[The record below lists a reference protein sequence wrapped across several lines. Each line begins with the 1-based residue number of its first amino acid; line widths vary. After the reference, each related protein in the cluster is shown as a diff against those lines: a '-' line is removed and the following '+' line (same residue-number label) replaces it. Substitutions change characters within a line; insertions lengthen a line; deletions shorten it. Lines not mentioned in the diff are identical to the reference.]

1 MKMNKP
7 VISLFIAGLI
17 MSACSHTETDY
28 PISPV
33 DFTKVKVTQ
42 GFWKKEID
50 TVTSVTIPFAFK
62 KCEETGRVNNFIYA
76 AGIKEGKFHGR
87 FGFDDT
93 DVYKIIEGASYAL
106 MTRED
111 PRLKAYLDTLIN
123 YIAQAQEDDGYL
135 YTPWTLK
142 VNEYDTI
149 HCSYD
154 NKGQFIGCRHSH
166 ELYNA
171 GHMYEAAAVHYL
183 ATGERSF
190 LDVALKNADFIY
202 DLCVN
207 QGKNFYPGHQEVEI
221 GLVKLYRITKD
232 EKYLELA
239 KLFLDRRGHGKRDYN
254 DESDNLWERSL
265 YGQDHKPVTEQN
277 EAVGHAVRATYMYAA
292 MADIA
297 ALTGDKDYLR
307 AIDSI
312 WKNVV
317 TKKLYITGGIGAG
330 LGAEAFGANYEL
342 PNNSYAETCASIAN
356 VYWNHRMFL
365 LHGDAKYI
373 DVLERTLYNG
383 LISGISL
390 DGKLFFYPN
399 TLKHDGKSKF
409 NQGAGTRMPWFDCSC
424 CPSNLCRFMPS
435 VAGYAY
441 AVKNNNIYVN
451 LFMNSEAE
459 ITTDNGIVRL
469 GQTSNYPWEG
479 NIMFEI
485 KNENPVKASL
495 LIRVPGWVK
504 NKPVPGDLYSY
515 VNASKTEPV
524 FYVNGKIK
532 KVDITANG
540 YAIIIKKWQKGDKVE
555 AVFPMQVKRVIA
567 HEEVKEDRGLQA
579 IEYGPVVYCAE
590 AYDNNGKALNIVV
603 QADAE
608 FNAEFAPDVLNGINI
623 LKGKGRLDEG
633 RIIEDI
639 EVKLIP
645 YYAWN
650 NRGEGE
656 MTVWLKTE

>member
-1 MKMNKP
+1 MNRP
-7 VISLFIAGLI
+7 VIVLFITGMI
-17 MSACSHTETDY
+17 IGACARTETDY

-50 TVTSVTIPFAFK
+50 TVTSVTIPFAFR

-76 AGIKEGKFHGR
+76 AGIKEGRFHGR

-111 PRLKAYLDTLIN
+111 PGLKAYLDTLIY

-142 VNEYDTI
+142 VNDYDTI
-149 HCSYD
+149 YCSYD
-154 NKGQFIGCRHSH
+154 NRGRFIGVRHSH

-171 GHMYEAAAVHYL
+171 GHMYEAAVAHYM
-183 ATGERSF
+183 ATSERSF
-190 LDVALKNADFIY
+190 LDVAIKNADLIY

-207 QGKNFYPGHQEVEI
+207 QGKDFYPGHQEVEI

-232 EKYLELA
+232 EQYLELA
-239 KLFLDRRGHGKRDYN
+239 KLFLDRRGHGKREYD
-254 DESDNLWERSL
+254 DESDRLWERSI
-265 YGQDHKPVTEQN
+265 YAQDHKPVTEQR

-297 ALTGDKDYLR
+297 ALTGNKDYLN

-312 WKNVV
+312 WENVV

-330 LGAEAFGANYEL
+330 KGGEAFGDNYEL
-342 PNNSYAETCASIAN
+342 PNNSYAETCAAIAN

-365 LHGDAKYI
+365 LHGDVKYI

-399 TLKHDGKSKF
+399 TLKHDGKRKF

-441 AVKNNNIYVN
+441 AVKGNNIYVN

-459 ITTDNGIVRL
+459 ITTDNGTVQIA
-469 GQTSNYPWEG
+469 QTSNYPWEG

-485 KNENPVKASL
+485 KNEIPVKATL
-495 LIRVPGWVK
+495 LIRVPGWLK
-504 NKPVPGDLYSY
+504 NEPVPGKLYSY
-515 VNASKTEPV
+515 INAGKTEPV
-524 FYVNGKIK
+524 FYVNGKMK
-532 KVDITANG
+532 ELYTAGNG
-540 YAIIIKKWQKGDKVE
+540 YASITKKWKKGDKVE
-555 AVFPMQVKRVIA
+555 AVFPMQVKRAIA
-567 HEEVKEDRGLQA
+567 NEKVGEDRGMQA
-579 IEYGPVVYCAE
+579 FEYGPVVYCAE
-590 AYDNNGKALNIVV
+590 GYDNNGKALNIVV
-603 QADAE
+603 NTDAE
-608 FNAEFAPDVLNGINI
+608 FNAEYAPDVLNGVNI
-623 LKGKGRLDEG
+623 LKGEGSLVEG
-633 RIIEDI
+633 RIIEDVD
-639 EVKLIP
+639 VKLIP

-656 MTVWLKTE
+656 MTVWLKK

>member
-1 MKMNKP
+1 MNKY
-7 VISLFIAGLI
+7 VIVLFIAGLI
-17 MSACSHTETDY
+17 ISACARTETDY

-33 DFTKVKVTQ
+33 DFTSVKVTQ

-76 AGIKEGKFHGR
+76 AGIKEGKFQGR
-87 FGFDDT
+87 FGFDDS

-111 PRLKAYLDTLIN
+111 PGLKAYLDTLIY

-142 VNEYDTI
+142 VNDYDTI
-149 HCSYD
+149 YCSYD
-154 NKGQFIGCRHSH
+154 NEGRFIGCRHSH

-171 GHMYEAAAVHYL
+171 GHMYEAAAAHYM

-207 QGKNFYPGHQEVEI
+207 QGKDFYPGHQEVEI

-239 KLFLDRRGHGKRDYN
+239 KLFLDRRGHGKREYD
-254 DESDNLWERSL
+254 DESGVLWKSSK
-265 YGQDHKPVTEQN
+265 YAQDHKPVTEQR

-297 ALTGDKDYLR
+297 ALTGNKDYLN

-330 LGAEAFGANYEL
+330 RGAEAFGDNYEL
-342 PNNSYAETCASIAN
+342 PNNSYAETCAAIAN

-399 TLKHDGKSKF
+399 TLKHDGKSRF

-441 AVKNNNIYVN
+441 AVKDNNIYVN
-451 LFMNSEAE
+451 LFINSEAE
-459 ITTDNGIVRL
+459 VTTNNGIVQIA
-469 GQTSNYPWEG
+469 QTSNYPWEG

-485 KNENPVKASL
+485 KNEIPVKASL

-504 NKPVPGDLYSY
+504 NEPVPGDLYSY
-515 VNASKTEPV
+515 VNAGKTEPV

-532 KVDITANG
+532 KVGIAANG
-540 YAIIIKKWQKGDKVE
+540 YAIITKKWQKGDKVE
-555 AVFPMQVKRVIA
+555 AVLPMQVKRAIA
-567 HEEVKEDRGLQA
+567 NEKVKEDRGLQA
-579 IEYGPVVYCAE
+579 FEYGPVVYCAE
-590 AYDNNGKALNIVV
+590 AYDNNGKALNIVIKSEA
-603 QADAE
+603 Q
-608 FNAEFAPDVLNGINI
+608 FNAEYVPGVLNGINI
-623 LKGKGRLDEG
+623 LKGEGRQDEG
-633 RIIEDI
+633 RIVEDI
-639 EVKLIP
+639 KVKLIP

-656 MTVWLKTE
+656 MTLWLKTE

>member
-1 MKMNKP
+1 MNKSII
-7 VISLFIAGLI
+7 VLFIIGLI
-17 MSACSHTETDY
+17 ISACSKTETDY

-33 DFTKVKVTQ
+33 DFTRVKVTE

-62 KCEETGRVNNFIYA
+62 KCEETGRVDNFIHA
-76 AGIKEGKFHGR
+76 GGIKQGR
-87 FGFDDT
+87 FRGSFGFDDS

-106 MTRED
+106 MSRED
-111 PRLKAYLDTLIN
+111 PGLKAYLDTLIH
-123 YIAQAQEDDGYL
+123 YIAQAQEEDGYL
-135 YTPWTLK
+135 YTAWTLK
-142 VNEYDTI
+142 VNDYDTI
-149 HCSYD
+149 YCSYD
-154 NKGQFIGCRHSH
+154 NRGRFIGCQHSH

-171 GHMYEAAAVHYL
+171 GHMYEAAAAHYL

-207 QGKNFYPGHQEVEI
+207 QGKDFYPGHQEIEI

-254 DESDNLWERSL
+254 DESNKLWERSI
-265 YGQDHKPVTEQN
+265 YAQDHKPVTEQR

-297 ALTGDKDYLR
+297 ALTGNKDYLN
-307 AIDSI
+307 AIDLI
-312 WKNVV
+312 WENVV
-317 TKKLYITGGIGAG
+317 TKKLYLTGGIGVG
-330 LGAEAFGANYEL
+330 KGGEAFGDNYEL

-365 LHGDAKYI
+365 LHGNAKYI

-399 TLKHDGKSKF
+399 TLIHDGKSKF
-409 NQGAGTRMPWFDCSC
+409 NRGAGTRMPWFDCSC
-424 CPSNLCRFMPS
+424 CPSNLCRFIPS

-441 AVKNNNIYVN
+441 AVKGNDIYVN

-459 ITTDNGIVRL
+459 ISIDNGIVRL
-469 GQTSNYPWEG
+469 AQTSNYPWEG
-479 NIMFEI
+479 KIMFEI
-485 KNENPVKASL
+485 KNEVPVKASL

-504 NKPVPGDLYSY
+504 NQPVPGDLYSY
-515 VNASKTEPV
+515 VNAPETEPV
-524 FYVNGKIK
+524 FCVNGKISK
-532 KVDITANG
+532 LDINNKG
-540 YAIIIKKWQKGDKVE
+540 YAVINKKWQKGDKVE
-555 AVFPMQVKRVIA
+555 AVFPMEVKRVVA
-567 HEEVKEDRGLQA
+567 NEKVKEDNGLQGF
-579 IEYGPVVYCAE
+579 EFGPVVYCAE
-590 AYDNNGKALNIVV
+590 GYDNNGKALNIVV
-603 QADAE
+603 QSDSE
-608 FNAEFAPDVLNGINI
+608 FDPEYAPGVLNGVNI
-623 LKGKGRLDEG
+623 LTGNGQLVEKRL
-633 RIIEDI
+633 IEDI
-639 EVKLIP
+639 NVKLIP

-656 MTVWLKTE
+656 MTVWFKTE